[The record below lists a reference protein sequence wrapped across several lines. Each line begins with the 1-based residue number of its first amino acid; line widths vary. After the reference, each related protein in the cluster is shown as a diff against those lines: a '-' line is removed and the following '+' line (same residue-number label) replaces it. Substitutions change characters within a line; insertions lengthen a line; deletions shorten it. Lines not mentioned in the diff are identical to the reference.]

1 MAGSG
6 ATLGPVPRAMLP
18 HVATDD
24 LPVAATTLRRL
35 ERAAGRL
42 AGACLAAMEQRQPW
56 FARLPADERASV
68 ALVTQTGVANFVS
81 WLAEPTATIRL
92 TAEAFRIAPRDL
104 ARRISLRRTVELVRI
119 ATDVFEQQLPPL
131 AGDDRERRVLTE
143 AVLRFGREIAFA
155 AATVY
160 AGAAESRGAWDAR
173 LEALVVDGVVRGDT
187 DGALVSRAAALGWD
201 PEAPVHCLVGS
212 PPTPGSD
219 AGPESPELLTELRRQ
234 AVRRGYEVL
243 VGVQGRRLVMLLHP
257 LRAGPDGVPAPA
269 ALPVIAEGFG
279 PGPVVAGPVSRD
291 LLRCSAAV
299 AEALAGLQAAP
310 GWPSAPRPVDSD
322 DLLPERALCGD
333 AVARERLRASLIE
346 PLRAAAGELLRT
358 LASYL
363 EGGGVLEGCARELF
377 VHPNTVRYRLRRIAE
392 ITGRHPADARGAFAL
407 RVALVVD
414 RTAGTAPP
422 SPVNPDTNGV
432 HRPDTPGASEV
443 RTALPGS
450 RIGRYLQPD
459 DG

>member
-1 MAGSG
+1 
-6 ATLGPVPRAMLP
+6 MLP
-18 HVATDD
+18 HVPTDG

-35 ERAAGRL
+35 ELAAGRL
-42 AGACLAAMEQRQPW
+42 AGACLTAMEQRQPW

-81 WLAEPTATIRL
+81 WLAEPTETIRL

-119 ATDVFEQQLPPL
+119 ATEVFEQQLPPL
-131 AGDDRERRVLTE
+131 AADDRERGVLTE
-143 AVLRFGREIAFA
+143 AILRFGREIAFA

-160 AGAAESRGAWDAR
+160 ANAAESRGAWDAR

-201 PEAPVHCLVGS
+201 PDAPVFCLVGS
-212 PPTPGSD
+212 PPTPDSD

-234 AVRRGYEVL
+234 AARHGHEML

-257 LRAGPDGVPAPA
+257 VRGGPDDSPDPDPA

-279 PGPVVAGPVSRD
+279 PGPVVAGPASPD

-299 AEALAGLQAAP
+299 AEALAGLRAAP
-310 GWPSAPRPVDSD
+310 GWPSAPRPVSSE

-333 AVARERLRASLIE
+333 PVARERLRTNLIGR
-346 PLRAAAGELLRT
+346 LRAAGGPLLRT
-358 LASYL
+358 LAAYL
-363 EGGGVLEGCARELF
+363 EGGGVLEGCARALF
-377 VHPNTVRYRLRRIAE
+377 VHPNTVRYRLQRIAE
-392 ITGRHPADARGAFAL
+392 LTGRSPADPRDAFVL
-407 RVALVVD
+407 RVALVTD
-414 RTAGTAPP
+414 RTAEAAPVPRPSPAPP
-422 SPVNPDTNGV
+422 GV
-432 HRPDTPGASEV
+432 PRPDTPGAADV
-443 RTALPGS
+443 RSAPQDAT
-450 RIGRYLQPD
+450 IGRSLQLD

>member
-1 MAGSG
+1 
-6 ATLGPVPRAMLP
+6 MLR
-18 HVATDD
+18 HVTSED

-35 ERAAGRL
+35 ERATGAL
-42 AGACLAAMEQRQPW
+42 AGACLSAMEQRQPW
-56 FARLPADERASV
+56 FAHLPADERASV
-68 ALVTQTGVANFVS
+68 ALVTQTGVGNFVS

-119 ATDVFEQQLPPL
+119 ATDVFEHQLPPL

-201 PEAPVHCLVGS
+201 PDAPVYCLVGS
-212 PPTPGSD
+212 PPTPDSD
-219 AGPESPELLTELRRQ
+219 AGAESPELLTELRRQ
-234 AVRRGYEVL
+234 AVRHGHEVL

-257 LRAGPDGVPAPA
+257 RDGTPDPA

-279 PGPVVAGPVSRD
+279 PGPVVAGPVGPG
-291 LLRCSAAV
+291 LMGCSHAV
-299 AEALAGLQAAP
+299 AEALSGLRAAP
-310 GWPSAPRPVDSD
+310 GWPSAPRPVSSD
-322 DLLPERALCGD
+322 ELLPERALCGD
-333 AVARERLRASLIE
+333 PVARERLRTQLVE
-346 PLRAAAGELLRT
+346 PLRAAGGELLGT
-358 LASYL
+358 LTAYL
-363 EGGGVLEGCARELF
+363 EGGGVLEACARTLF

-392 ITGRHPADARGAFAL
+392 TTGHAPADARGAFVL
-407 RVALVVD
+407 RVALVAD
-414 RTAGTAPP
+414 RTSEPSVPPVPAGLPAA
-422 SPVNPDTNGV
+422 DAA
-432 HRPDTPGASEV
+432 DV
-443 RTALPGS
+443 RGS
-450 RIGRYLQPD
+450 ARGSTIGRSLQPE
-459 DG
+459 GR

>member
-1 MAGSG
+1 
-6 ATLGPVPRAMLP
+6 MLP

-35 ERAAGRL
+35 ELAAGRL

-81 WLAEPTATIRL
+81 WLAEPTETIRL

-131 AGDDRERRVLTE
+131 AADDGERAVLTE
-143 AVLRFGREIAFA
+143 AILRFGREIAFA

-201 PEAPVHCLVGS
+201 PDAPVRCLVGS

-234 AVRRGYEVL
+234 AARHGHEVL

-257 LRAGPDGVPAPA
+257 VRGGPDAAPDPD
-269 ALPVIAEGFG
+269 ALPVIAQGFG
-279 PGPVVAGPVSRD
+279 PGPVVASPVSPG

-299 AEALAGLQAAP
+299 AEALAGLRAAP
-310 GWPSAPRPVDSD
+310 GWPSAPRPVSSE

-333 AVARERLRASLIE
+333 QVARERLRTGLIE
-346 PLRAAAGELLRT
+346 PLRAAGGELLRT
-358 LASYL
+358 LAAYL
-363 EGGGVLEGCARELF
+363 EGGGVLEGCARALF

-392 ITGRHPADARGAFAL
+392 ITGRVPADARDAFVL
-407 RVALVVD
+407 RVALVAD
-414 RTAGTAPP
+414 RTSDAAPP
-422 SPVNPDTNGV
+422 TTIPHGTNGGP
-432 HRPDTPGASEV
+432 RYDTPDASDVRSAPLGA
-443 RTALPGS
+443 T
-450 RIGRYLQPD
+450 IGRSLQPD
-459 DG
+459 DE

>member
-1 MAGSG
+1 MS
-6 ATLGPVPRAMLP
+6 LSLSVSLSVSRAMLP
-18 HVATDD
+18 HVPTDE

-35 ERAAGRL
+35 ELAAGRL

-81 WLAEPTATIRL
+81 WLAEPTETIRL

-119 ATDVFEQQLPPL
+119 ATEVFEQQLPRL
-131 AGDDRERRVLTE
+131 AGDDRERQVLTE
-143 AVLRFGREIAFA
+143 AILRFGREIAFA

-201 PEAPVHCLVGS
+201 PDAPVRCLVGS
-212 PPTPGSD
+212 PPTPDSD

-234 AVRRGYEVL
+234 ATRRGHEVL

-257 LRAGPDGVPAPA
+257 VLGGRHDPSDPA

-279 PGPVVAGPVSRD
+279 PGPVVAGPVSPG

-299 AEALAGLQAAP
+299 AEALAGLRAAP
-310 GWPSAPRPVDSD
+310 GWPFAPRPVRSE

-333 AVARERLRASLIE
+333 QVARDRLCGSLIE
-346 PLRAAAGELLRT
+346 PLRAAGGELLRT
-358 LASYL
+358 LAAYL

-392 ITGRHPADARGAFAL
+392 ITGRSPTVARDAFVL
-407 RVALVVD
+407 HVALVVD
-414 RTAGTAPP
+414 RTSDTAQPAPHGAG
-422 SPVNPDTNGV
+422 DTGGAD
-432 HRPDTPGASEV
+432 RDDTPGASDV
-443 RTALPGS
+443 QGAPQDAT
-450 RIGRYLQPD
+450 IG
-459 DG
+459 

>member
-1 MAGSG
+1 MA
-6 ATLGPVPRAMLP
+6 TE
-18 HVATDD
+18 D

-42 AGACLAAMEQRQPW
+42 AGDCLAAMEERQPW

-81 WLAEPTATIRL
+81 WLAEPAATIRL

-119 ATDVFEQQLPPL
+119 ATEVFEHQLPPL
-131 AGDDRERRVLTE
+131 AADDRERRVLTE

-201 PEAPVHCLVGS
+201 PDAPVRCLVGS
-212 PPTPGSD
+212 PPTPGSN

-234 AVRRGYEVL
+234 AARRGHEVL

-257 LRAGPDGVPAPA
+257 VRGSGEDPD
-269 ALPVIAEGFG
+269 ALPDIADGFG
-279 PGPVVAGPVSRD
+279 PGPVVAGPVSPG
-291 LLRCSAAV
+291 LLRSSAAV
-299 AEALAGLQAAP
+299 AEALAGLRAAP

-333 AVARERLRASLIE
+333 PSAPARLRTALVE
-346 PLRAAAGELLRT
+346 PLRAAGGELLHT
-358 LASYL
+358 LAAYL
-363 EGGGVLEGCARELF
+363 EGGGVLEACARALF
-377 VHPNTVRYRLRRIAE
+377 VHPNTVRYRLRRIAD
-392 ITGRHPADARGAFAL
+392 ITGYAPADARGAFVL
-407 RVALVVD
+407 RVALVAD
-414 RTAGTAPP
+414 RTAEPAATSPPPAPHG
-422 SPVNPDTNGV
+422 TNGV
-432 HRPDTPGASEV
+432 PRHDTPGPPDV
-443 RTALPGS
+443 RSSPEAAT
-450 RIGRYLQPD
+450 IGRSLQPD
-459 DG
+459 GG